1 MLQVSADEST
11 DRGGTLKFLFTIVD
25 LHEFGRAVQPL
36 GRCGVQA
43 SNPACAGWSL
53 FHHPLNGSAIM
64 SLSRTLCL
72 ACCLVLL
79 QGCFDSSD
87 NETQDNTGGSKSS
100 VQMKDS
106 KADQP

>member
-53 FHHPLNGSAIM
+53 FHHPVEWKRDHEPLSY
-64 SLSRTLCL
+64 SLPG
-72 ACCLVLL
+72 LL
-79 QGCFDSSD
+79 PGAVARLFRQL
-87 NETQDNTGGSKSS
+87 
-100 VQMKDS
+100 
-106 KADQP
+106 

>member
-1 MLQVSADEST
+1 
-11 DRGGTLKFLFTIVD
+11 
-25 LHEFGRAVQPL
+25 
-36 GRCGVQA
+36 
-43 SNPACAGWSL
+43 
-53 FHHPLNGSAIM
+53 M

-87 NETQDNTGGSKSS
+87 NETQDNTDGSKSS